1 MNASTFSLFP
11 GETMQ
16 QTLPPTGAWKS
27 QQLPSEWPELPMG
40 ADRQTGQSRTGPG
53 RESCSEHPSCQ
64 SSFIHSFIHSRDVGS
79 PGGIPAQSPPP
90 SWGRLG
96 WHRAY
101 SQGTASLRRWLLQE
115 RGGRAGWQ
123 GGRALH
129 GRPTKITPQTP
140 SPPPP

>member
-1 MNASTFSLFP
+1 MLPLSPYSLERRCSRPSLPREPGNHSSFP
-11 GETMQ
+11 GSGLGSPWV
-16 QTLPPTGAWKS
+16 QTARPAR
-27 QQLPSEWPELPMG
+27 
-40 ADRQTGQSRTGPG
+40 ARTGPG
-53 RESCSEHPSCQ
+53 GESCLEHPSCQ
-64 SSFIHSFIHSRDVGS
+64 SSFIHSFIHSWDVGS
-79 PGGIPAQSPPP
+79 PGGTPAQSPPP

-96 WHRAY
+96 WHRAC

-129 GRPTKITPQTP
+129 GRPTKITPQIP